1 MKKQVIVSILTNP
14 LASKK
19 KLEYLIKNV
28 NNGLAHY
35 HDDYEITL
43 EIITWW
49 ATKIEDDL
57 LYDNLQNLD
66 ENYINEITKFRNF
79 IDTSVQP
86 KLQDKINDNRK
97 VFDDINC
104 TSYKNI
110 NNIKCNH
117 SFEDK
122 YNFKGYGAVHQF
134 ELLTEHIRQNSNCSF
149 YIFISSNYCIHEK
162 SLFSFYIKRLEK
174 HKIPF
179 ITHIPIVE
187 TEPHKNMEIK
197 SDFVRLRHGNL
208 NSFACNPTQLI
219 DFLDNKIKKV
229 FDHEE
234 YERRGEKVT
243 LGSSFGNWE
252 GRCIKN
258 YKHAISDDYLIHKE
272 DLVDTSIFPFDDGT
286 WEPAVQFPLF
296 LLQYCIRYPD
306 TYDTPLVPCKIMNYS
321 GEVSMEINLP
331 YYSFE
336 KSFMFSKFNKTQ
348 IETTRYKFFYEPY
361 FNQEVI
367 FNILHNIDK
376 NLKPEIDVS
385 VAKRVEKA
393 LDKLIDYFD
402 NSTYSDNRKEV
413 YLFPIFLRE
422 TELYKTLNN
431 ETLYDKFNLSTK
443 LFSKVVIDYFK

>member
-1 MKKQVIVSILTNP
+1 MKRQVIISILTNP

-35 HDDYEITL
+35 HDDYEVTL
-43 EIITWW
+43 EFITWW

-57 LYDNLQNLD
+57 LYDSLQYLD
-66 ENYINEITKFRNF
+66 DNYVSETTKFRNF
-79 IDTSVQP
+79 INTNIQP

-110 NNIKCNH
+110 DNIKCNH

-134 ELLTEHIRQNSNCSF
+134 ELLTEHIRQNLDCSF
-149 YIFISSNYCIHEK
+149 YIFTSSNYCIHEK
-162 SLFSFYIKRLEK
+162 GLFSFYIKRLKK

-179 ITHIPIVE
+179 ITHIPVVE
-187 TEPHKNMEIK
+187 TEPHENDEIK
-197 SDFVRLRHGNL
+197 FPFVKLRHGNL
-208 NSFACNPTQLI
+208 NSFACKPTQLI

-258 YKHAISDDYLIHKE
+258 YKHAISNDYLIHKE
-272 DLVDTSIFPFDDGT
+272 DLVDTTIFPFDDGA

-296 LLQYCIRYPD
+296 LLLYCIRYPD
-306 TYDTPLVPCKIMNYS
+306 TYDTPLVPCKIMNHA
-321 GEVSMEINLP
+321 GNLSMEINLP
-331 YYSFE
+331 EYSFE
-336 KSFMFSKFNKTQ
+336 SSFMYSKFNKSQ
-348 IETTRYKFFYEPY
+348 IEVMRYKFLYEPY
-361 FNQEVI
+361 SNQEVI
-367 FNILHNIDK
+367 FDIVGSVDE
-376 NLKPEIDVS
+376 NLKTDVKIT
-385 VAKRVEKA
+385 VNKKIEEA

-402 NSTYSDNRKEV
+402 NLTYSDNRKEV
-413 YLFPIFLRE
+413 YIFPHFLRE
-422 TELYKTLNN
+422 TDLYKTLNN
-431 ETLYDKFNLSTK
+431 ETLYDKFKLSTK
-443 LFSKVVIDYFK
+443 SFAKIIIEYFK